1 MKKEIKKKDV
11 KKRNKINSKEM
22 LNFGSVIS
30 KFIDF
35 IDTNF
40 GNVKSRITDDKVKYN
55 INDDISI
62 SIENLTVA
70 GLVII
75 HIWFGTTLIAIS
87 ISNQMLTYRIYYKN
101 IGVKDLLSQNVITYI
116 ITDTSRD
123 FVNSYKI
130 LNYNIT
136 NIQKYLSSV
145 K

>member
-1 MKKEIKKKDV
+1 MKKEIKKKEI
-11 KKRNKINSKEM
+11 KKRNKVNSKEM

-30 KFIDF
+30 KFTDF

-40 GNVKSRITDDKVKYN
+40 GNIKSRITDDKVKYN
-55 INDDISI
+55 INDDISV
-62 SIENLTVA
+62 SIENLSVT

-87 ISNQMLTYRIYYKN
+87 LSNQMLTYRIYYKN
-101 IGVKDLLSQNVITYI
+101 VGIKDLLSQNVITYI
-116 ITDTSRD
+116 VTDTSRD
-123 FVNSYKI
+123 FTNSYKI

-136 NIQKYLSSV
+136 NLQKYLSNV

>member
-75 HIWFGTTLIAIS
+75 YIWFGTTLIAIS

-116 ITDTSRD
+116 VTDTSRD

-136 NIQKYLSSV
+136 NIQKYLSNI